1 MAITSTGMTNYTTN
15 YQTGIITSGTT
26 TVANSYPNTYTTG
39 PLIGGYISGGGYWT
53 GTAPYYAVPSMPLRK
68 LNLSDAENKIDL
80 YGFDNNFDSSLLY
93 SLNWIAEQELTNLTY
108 SITADNYFC
117 LVENDFDDAVKE
129 SSNLADFKRTDRSMA
144 VVAYDLLNN
153 RLELSYTFFQDAA
166 KSNID
171 ILLDEHLCLREDT
184 TEYFASLRSRFLP
197 IVNYTN
203 INYSKDTK
211 VLQFEKNTKY
221 GLLPIIHISNYL
233 YNPLTTCYTNQQHK
247 ASSVL
252 ETINKEALLINKEL
266 LPQVQPRFTPEY
278 AYISLLNADT
288 IRQEL
293 NTFNKSKQGLV
304 NLLTNITVPGTNISS
319 FIECLLD
326 VSGLNQNVMDV
337 ESYLYL
343 KIRHLIEINIC

>member
-1 MAITSTGMTNYTTN
+1 MNLAVTFPHVTQKNGCNASNLWRIPVKNGGPTLGQSTWCRRSN
-15 YQTGIITSGTT
+15 
-26 TVANSYPNTYTTG
+26 V
-39 PLIGGYISGGGYWT
+39 
-53 GTAPYYAVPSMPLRK
+53 YAVCTWLAPHGNKNVWHAETRLPS
-68 LNLSDAENKIDL
+68 
-80 YGFDNNFDSSLLY
+80 
-93 SLNWIAEQELTNLTY
+93 
-108 SITADNYFC
+108 SI
-117 LVENDFDDAVKE
+117 K
-129 SSNLADFKRTDRSMA
+129 
-144 VVAYDLLNN
+144 
-153 RLELSYTFFQDAA
+153 Q
-166 KSNID
+166 
-171 ILLDEHLCLREDT
+171 
-184 TEYFASLRSRFLP
+184 
-197 IVNYTN
+197 
-203 INYSKDTK
+203 
-211 VLQFEKNTKY
+211 KNTKY